1 MTVKREKDRLIVDV
15 HSMRVADAQFRLQTL
30 LASCGAD
37 VRAICVIHGCNSGQ
51 ALRDMVRT
59 LTSPR
64 LEKVCPDYFND
75 GQTILYLRQVK
86 K

>member
-37 VRAICVIHGCNSGQ
+37 VRAKKIIDSAGMCSVI
-51 ALRDMVRT
+51 
-59 LTSPR
+59 
-64 LEKVCPDYFND
+64 
-75 GQTILYLRQVK
+75 TIEEDAKGAIRK
-86 K
+86 